1 MIILGREH
9 LRQIADAAEAAY
21 PRECCGLLAGKPRP
35 NGDIEVVRVHP
46 SANLGKRPD
55 RFEIDPRL
63 WVDLSRAHGK
73 GPVRVV
79 GLYHSH
85 PDRPAQPSATDLEAA
100 WGEDLVW
107 IIVSVAGPGDAQSGE
122 PQSGE
127 PQSGEPAPRAQ
138 AVHVTAHLLD
148 HGGRQFRAVE
158 LRTDDWQPYPTR
170 DMASPSA

>member
-1 MIILGREH
+1 MIILSREH

-35 NGDIEVVRVHP
+35 NGDIEVVRVHA

-73 GPVRVV
+73 GAVKVV

-85 PDRPAQPSATDLEAA
+85 PDKPAQPSAVDLEAA
-100 WGEDLVW
+100 WGEELVW
-107 IIVSVAGPGDAQSGE
+107 IIVSVAGPQ
-122 PQSGE
+122 
-127 PQSGEPAPRAQ
+127 EPATQAQ
-138 AVHVTAHLLD
+138 AVHVTAHILD
-148 HGGRQFRAVE
+148 HGGRQFRSVE
-158 LRTDDWQPYPTR
+158 MRTADWQPYPARAGTVGPGE
-170 DMASPSA
+170 DGPSESGTGA

>member
-1 MIILGREH
+1 MIIMAREH

-35 NGDIEVVRVHP
+35 NGDVEVVRVHP

-73 GPVRVV
+73 GPVKVV

-85 PDRPAQPSATDLEAA
+85 PDKPAQPSAVDLEAA
-100 WGEDLVW
+100 WGEELVW
-107 IIVSVAGPGDAQSGE
+107 VIVSVAGP
-122 PQSGE
+122 P
-127 PQSGEPAPRAQ
+127 EPAARAQ
-138 AVHVTAHLLD
+138 AVHVSAHILD
-148 HGGRQFRAVE
+148 HGGRQFRRVE
-158 LRTDDWQPYPTR
+158 LRTNDWQPTPTR
-170 DMASPSA
+170 ASIGGPGEGGTPT

>member
-1 MIILGREH
+1 MIILARDH

-35 NGDIEVVRVHP
+35 NGDLEVVRVHP

-73 GPVRVV
+73 GPVKVV

-85 PDRPAQPSATDLEAA
+85 PYKPAQPSTADLEAA
-100 WGEDLVW
+100 WGEELVW
-107 IIVSVAGPGDAQSGE
+107 IIVSVAGPPNSGTGDAS
-122 PQSGE
+122 
-127 PQSGEPAPRAQ
+127 PRAQ

-148 HGGRQFRAVE
+148 HGGRQFRQVE
-158 LRTDDWQPYPTR
+158 LRTDDWQPSPTR
-170 DMASPSA
+170 AGESPSA

>member
-73 GPVRVV
+73 GPLKVV

-100 WGEDLVW
+100 WGEELVW
-107 IIVSVAGPGDAQSGE
+107 IIVSVAGPGDAAA
-122 PQSGE
+122 
-127 PQSGEPAPRAQ
+127 EPAPRPQ
-138 AVHVTAHLLD
+138 AVHLTAHILD
-148 HGGRQFRAVE
+148 HGGRQFREVD
-158 LRTDDWQPYPTR
+158 LRTTDWQPYPTR
-170 DMASPSA
+170 DVAGPSP

>member
-21 PRECCGLLAGKPRP
+21 PRECCGLLVGRPRA
-35 NGDIEVVRVHP
+35 NGDLEVVRVHA
-46 SANLGKRPD
+46 SANLGKEPD

-63 WVDLSRAHGK
+63 WVDLSRALGK
-73 GPVRVV
+73 SPLKVV

-85 PDRPAQPSATDLEAA
+85 PDKPAQPSATDLEAA
-100 WGEDLVW
+100 WGEEIVW
-107 IIVSVAGPGDAQSGE
+107 VIVSVAGA
-122 PQSGE
+122 
-127 PQSGEPAPRAQ
+127 GEPAKPAQ
-138 AVHVTAHLLD
+138 AVHVTAHILD

-170 DMASPSA
+170 VLPDAPAKPGTSP

>member
-21 PRECCGLLAGKPRP
+21 PRECCGLLSGKPRP

-63 WVDLSRAHGK
+63 WVDLARAHGK

-100 WGEDLVW
+100 WGEELVW
-107 IIVSVAGPGDAQSGE
+107 VIVSVAGPPSSGT
-122 PQSGE
+122 GE
-127 PQSGEPAPRAQ
+127 SAPRAQ

-148 HGGRQFRAVE
+148 HGGRQFREVA
-158 LRTDDWQPYPTR
+158 LRSDDWQPYPTR
-170 DMASPSA
+170 AAQDPSA